1 MKLHIYSMSGILIAW
16 PFHFSNLPITWPN
29 VNFPPGI
36 EHVNFTLDS
45 LNHPTLQSLFFF
57 ILKVSIIGIPLFY
70 IIMLNSLVYIADYMK
85 VR

>member
-1 MKLHIYSMSGILIAW
+1 MSGILIAW
-16 PFHFSNLPITWPN
+16 PFNFSNLAITCPN

-36 EHVNFTLDS
+36 EHGNFTPDS
-45 LNHPTLQSLFFF
+45 LNHPILQSLFFF
-57 ILKVSIIGIPLFY
+57 IFKVSIIGIPLFY